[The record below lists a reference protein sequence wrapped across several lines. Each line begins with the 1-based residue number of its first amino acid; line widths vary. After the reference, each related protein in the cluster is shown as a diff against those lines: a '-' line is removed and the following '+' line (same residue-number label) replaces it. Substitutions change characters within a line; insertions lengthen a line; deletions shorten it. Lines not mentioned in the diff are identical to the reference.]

1 MISSLV
7 TPTFHNEEKKIHGDL
22 GLEGLLTWKE
32 KYWRGVLEFITIALV
47 IYIVIYDERIL
58 KR

>member
-1 MISSLV
+1 M
-7 TPTFHNEEKKIHGDL
+7 TPTFHNEKKKIHGDL

-32 KYWRGVLEFITIALV
+32 KYWRGVLGFITIALV
-47 IYIVIYDERIL
+47 IYIAIYDERIF

>member
-1 MISSLV
+1 M
-7 TPTFHNEEKKIHGDL
+7 TPNFHDKKKKIHGDL

-32 KYWRGVLEFITIALV
+32 KYWRGVLGFITIALV
-47 IYIVIYDERIL
+47 IYIAIYDERIF